1 MQNIEGEVFVVD
13 NNSVDGSMQMV
24 KQKFPWAITIENKE
38 NLGFS
43 KANNQ
48 AIRISNGE
56 YVLLLNPDTVVQDD
70 TFEKVVDFMDHHPD
84 AGGLGVKMLD
94 GKGNFLPES
103 KRGLP
108 TPDVAF
114 YKIFGLSKLFPK
126 SKTFGRY
133 HLGFLENNQ
142 THQVEILS
150 GAFMLMRKETLDK
163 TGLLDEDYFMYGEDI
178 DLSYRI
184 LKAGYK
190 NYYFPHTRIIH
201 YKGESTKKSSVNYV
215 FVFYRAMVIFASKH
229 FSARNAH
236 LFSIL
241 INMAI
246 YFRASIAIA
255 NRFFKR
261 IFWPLADTAL
271 FIGGL
276 FAIKEYWETKMIVS
290 QATSYYPEELLR
302 IAFPIYALVCV
313 ASIYLNGGYDK
324 PMKYLSILR
333 GIAFGTVTI
342 LVFYALL
349 PESFRFSRA
358 IIMLGALWAVIATVV
373 TRTLAHLIKYKNLSL
388 GNEKSKRFAIVGSH
402 EEATRIAAH
411 LRSSNI
417 NPSLIALVEVGN
429 TPQAAFELGMVGHI
443 GQLKEIVEIYAI
455 DEIIFCAK
463 DISSQTIIDQ
473 MSLLKNPD
481 LNFRIAPPE
490 SLFIIGSN
498 SIDVFGDIYT
508 ININSINHPSNR
520 RNKRLLDLALSIVL
534 LIGLPLFVFIIKKP
548 FGFIKNIVLVF
559 FHKKTWVGY
568 NNTVDISKLPPL
580 PYGVL
585 SSCEAL
591 KGKHLDNQT
600 INNLNSLYSKDY
612 KTEKDFLIFW
622 KGFKNLGKQ

>member
-24 KQKFPWAITIENKE
+24 KQKFPWVIAIENKE

-48 AIRISNGE
+48 AIRSSKGE

-70 TFEKVVDFMDHHPD
+70 TFEKVVDFMDQHPD

-108 TPDVAF
+108 TPNVAF

-126 SKTFGRY
+126 SKIFGRY
-133 HLGFLENNQ
+133 HLGFLDNNQ

-215 FVFYRAMVIFASKH
+215 FVFYRAMAIFAAKH
-229 FSARNAH
+229 FSARNAR

-241 INMAI
+241 INLAI

-261 IFWPLADTAL
+261 IFWPLTDTAL

-290 QATSYYPEELLR
+290 QAASYYPEELLR

-333 GIAFGTVTI
+333 GIAIGAVTI

-349 PESFRFSRA
+349 PEYFRFSRA
-358 IIMLGALWAVIATVV
+358 IILLGALWAVIATIV
-373 TRTLAHLIKYKNLSL
+373 TRTMAHLIKYKNLSL
-388 GNEKSKRFAIVGSH
+388 GNEKSKRFAVVGSH

-411 LRSSNI
+411 LRSSSI
-417 NPSLIALVEVGN
+417 NPSLIALVNVDHG
-429 TPQAAFELGMVGHI
+429 PQTESELGMVGHI
-443 GQLKEIVEIYAI
+443 GQLKEIAEIYAI

-463 DISSQTIIDQ
+463 DLSSQTIIDQ

-508 ININSINHPSNR
+508 ININSINHPANR
-520 RNKRLLDLALSIVL
+520 RNKRLMDLGLSIVL
-534 LIGLPLFVFIIKKP
+534 LIGLPLFVFIINKP
-548 FGFIKNIVLVF
+548 FGFIKNVVLVLL
-559 FHKKTWVGY
+559 HKKTWVGY
-568 NNTVDISKLPPL
+568 NNTVDISKLPSL
-580 PYGVL
+580 PEGVL

-600 INNLNSLYSKDY
+600 IKNLNSLYSKDY

-622 KGFKNLGKQ
+622 KGFKNLGRQ